1 MSKALFAFISVAILL
16 IFPALAASQ
25 GQEQLNQT
33 VKLFLFWREG
43 CPHCHEEQ
51 LFLKE
56 MKVKYPALEVMEYEV
71 SENRALFEEFA
82 MRYNATTQYV
92 PATFIGERFIGGF
105 DSKYLIGKQ
114 IDDQIQYELKRQ
126 NTNASCENPSSNL
139 VAIPLIGEIDP
150 NSVSLPVFT
159 VILGGLDSINPCAFF
174 ILLFL
179 LSLMV
184 HARSR
189 LRMFIIGGIFV
200 FFSGLIYFVF
210 MAAWLNVFLVLGQI
224 KLITLIAG
232 LIALSVSVL
241 NIKEF
246 FFFKEGPSLSIP
258 ESAKPKLFE
267 RMRNL
272 VKSTEYP
279 SMIIGTA
286 VLAIAANTYELLC
299 TAGFPLVYTRVLT
312 LNNLSMTEY
321 YLYLAFYNLVY
332 VLPLFAIVLMFTYT
346 LGSRKLSEDEG
357 RALKLLSG
365 NMMLLLGLLLIL
377 APEFLN
383 NILAAAGMLFLAIAA
398 TAAVMK
404 FHKGP
409 KGK

>member
-1 MSKALFAFISVAILL
+1 
-16 IFPALAASQ
+16 
-25 GQEQLNQT
+25 
-33 VKLFLFWREG
+33 
-43 CPHCHEEQ
+43 
-51 LFLKE
+51 
-56 MKVKYPALEVMEYEV
+56 
-71 SENRALFEEFA
+71 
-82 MRYNATTQYV
+82 
-92 PATFIGERFIGGF
+92 
-105 DSKYLIGKQ
+105 
-114 IDDQIQYELKRQ
+114 
-126 NTNASCENPSSNL
+126 
-139 VAIPLIGEIDP
+139 
-150 NSVSLPVFT
+150 
-159 VILGGLDSINPCAFF
+159 
-174 ILLFL
+174 
-179 LSLMV
+179 
-184 HARSR
+184 
-189 LRMFIIGGIFV
+189 
-200 FFSGLIYFVF
+200 